1 MYLFY
6 IMTFLLFII
15 GLRDTKVGT
24 DTLSYTEDFT
34 YFAQMSSSEIW
45 SYALTRKEPLYV
57 LISWLPSTISTNY
70 TYYLLIWA
78 LFPVISLYKVF
89 KEELEDSNDI
99 LIAMLI
105 FFLLGLFAFYVAG
118 IRQTAALSI
127 VFIGAK
133 YLKQLPWNRFNM
145 LIRNINIYK
154 FFISIVI
161 AYAIHNSSLLFVLA
175 IPCLFFRV
183 RWWYLLIIFGLFS
196 LGKYIQ
202 IDQIVLLSKFLFD
215 DRFSTYG
222 TVYESSQNTSA
233 LIMQTI
239 LFVICFLVKSKLIKR
254 DYHNNFF
261 FNMMFLGL
269 IFQSLSGMLAEMARI
284 SFYFIMFAML
294 LVPKAFKEYNCR
306 IRSFIYVSFTLV
318 CIYYLFFLTSN
329 NLPEYHSV
337 F

>member
-99 LIAMLI
+99 LIAMLV

-161 AYAIHNSSLLFVLA
+161 AYAIHNSSLLFVLS
-175 IPCLFFRV
+175 IP
-183 RWWYLLIIFGLFS
+183 
-196 LGKYIQ
+196 
-202 IDQIVLLSKFLFD
+202 
-215 DRFSTYG
+215 
-222 TVYESSQNTSA
+222 
-233 LIMQTI
+233 
-239 LFVICFLVKSKLIKR
+239 
-254 DYHNNFF
+254 
-261 FNMMFLGL
+261 
-269 IFQSLSGMLAEMARI
+269 
-284 SFYFIMFAML
+284 
-294 LVPKAFKEYNCR
+294 
-306 IRSFIYVSFTLV
+306 TL
-318 CIYYLFFLTSN
+318 
-329 NLPEYHSV
+329 EAK
-337 F
+337 